1 MRQSDE
7 ILRQAY
13 ESDPISNPVPHAD
26 IQLGDYVEILGNT
39 PDSGLPV
46 FGRVSSYNRFGNMY
60 TVDVLDRPRSVTGS
74 RLRRSR

>member
-1 MRQSDE
+1 M
-7 ILRQAY
+7 
-13 ESDPISNPVPHAD
+13 SNPVPHAD

-46 FGRVSSYNRFGNMY
+46 FGWVSSYQRFGNMY
-60 TVDVLDRPRSVTGS
+60 TIDVLGQPRSATGS